1 MTYCSYDPRVAGFAQ
16 TPNSP
21 GRADCAVARQSML
34 EQQMPELQHQLADQ
48 FLLTV
53 NAQLFA
59 QGYSLKEGTAV
70 DAASSRAQL
79 NEGAKR

>member
-1 MTYCSYDPRVAGFAQ
+1 
-16 TPNSP
+16 
-21 GRADCAVARQSML
+21 ML